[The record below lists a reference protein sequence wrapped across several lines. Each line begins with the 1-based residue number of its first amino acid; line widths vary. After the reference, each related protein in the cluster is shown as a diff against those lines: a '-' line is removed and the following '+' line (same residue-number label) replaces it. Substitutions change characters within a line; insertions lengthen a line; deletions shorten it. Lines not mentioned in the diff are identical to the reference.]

1 MAKKHQKKKKKKK
14 KKKNYDKVDTFNKT
28 MKHDYAMIEIHHGL
42 TIKSNPLFTKKCSII
57 KSLGPIEA
65 IVL

>member
-1 MAKKHQKKKKKKK
+1 MAKKHQKKHQK

-57 KSLGPIEA
+57 KSFGPIEA

>member
-1 MAKKHQKKKKKKK
+1 MEKKNKKKKKTKQ
-14 KKKNYDKVDTFNKT
+14 KNDKVDTFSKT